1 MALIEMKMK
10 MNKVLFKDLNR
21 GDFFKDDEGYFCMKI
36 NMKGN
41 DNVVCLST
49 ATFFSLRDDSEVIY
63 CPSVKLTRA

>member
-1 MALIEMKMK
+1 MKMK
-10 MNKVLFKDLNR
+10 MKMIKVLFKDLNR
-21 GDFFKDDEGYFCMKI
+21 GDFFKDDEGYICMKI

>member
-1 MALIEMKMK
+1 MALIEMKT
-10 MNKVLFKDLNR
+10 NKVFFKDLNR
-21 GDFFKDDEGYFCMKI
+21 GDFFKDDEGYFC
-36 NMKGN
+36 MKGN